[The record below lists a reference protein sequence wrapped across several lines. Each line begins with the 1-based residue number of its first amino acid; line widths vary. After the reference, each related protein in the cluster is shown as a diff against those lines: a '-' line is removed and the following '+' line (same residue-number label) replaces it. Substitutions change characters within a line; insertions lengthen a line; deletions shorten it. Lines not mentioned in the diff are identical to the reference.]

1 MYSGQLENVQSPIA
15 TFGWRIV
22 GIGVASL
29 RARSSVPSIPQ
40 PASEL
45 ASASEP
51 ARPRNTRR
59 VWRGSATRHHERV
72 LRLPGQLDVAAD
84 AERVGLRSGR
94 VLGEDVE
101 LLAAR
106 GVDHVLDRDAEERGH
121 DDLAA

>member
-15 TFGWRIV
+15 TFGWRIA
-22 GIGVASL
+22 GTGVASL
-29 RARSSVPSIPQ
+29 RARSSVPSIPH

-72 LRLPGQLDVAAD
+72 LRLPRQLHLTAD
-84 AERVGLRSGR
+84 AQRLRPR
-94 VLGEDVE
+94 T
-101 LLAAR
+101 R
-106 GVDHVLDRDAEERGH
+106 GVLRED
-121 DDLAA
+121 